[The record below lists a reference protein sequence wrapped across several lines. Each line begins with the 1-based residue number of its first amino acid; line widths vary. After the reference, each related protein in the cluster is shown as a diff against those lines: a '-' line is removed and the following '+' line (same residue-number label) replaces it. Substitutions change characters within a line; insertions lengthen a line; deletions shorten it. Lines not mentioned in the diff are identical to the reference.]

1 MHEKYTNLCCSYLEG
16 GVGWRYG
23 AGVDQDIVELRV
35 QEYVVWVYEYMS
47 VQYMY
52 MYVYVT

>member
-47 VQYMY
+47 VCVCGMS
-52 MYVYVT
+52 V